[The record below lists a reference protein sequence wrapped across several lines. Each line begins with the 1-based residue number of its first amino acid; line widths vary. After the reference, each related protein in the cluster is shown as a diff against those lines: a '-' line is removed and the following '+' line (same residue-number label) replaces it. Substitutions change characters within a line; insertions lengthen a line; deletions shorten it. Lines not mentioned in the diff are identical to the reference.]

1 MPFDMQRHKS
11 RNIAASARL
20 SMSVLFENNGM
31 FLISAIADFI
41 ICYTPFKLV
50 LPHRH
55 PPPFPPTHSDVIK
68 LGNLLPVAGSEALYL
83 KWGKSAKVL
92 QIQRQLV
99 DMNVIFRPQLN
110 NVHAILMSPSSK
122 KLRGH
127 IDSILSDCPLR
138 FLADT
143 IA

>member
-1 MPFDMQRHKS
+1 
-11 RNIAASARL
+11 
-20 SMSVLFENNGM
+20 MSVLFEIHGM

-41 ICYTPFKLV
+41 RRYASYVI
-50 LPHRH
+50 RH
-55 PPPFPPTHSDVIK
+55 LNWSLLIAPPPTVIK
-68 LGNLLPVAGSEALYL
+68 MGNLLPVAGSEALYL
-83 KWGKSAKVL
+83 KWGNNVKVL

-110 NVHAILMSPSSK
+110 NVHAIFMPPTSK

-127 IDSILSDCPLR
+127 IDSILFYCPLR

-143 IA
+143 IAKEPFNIWS

>member
-11 RNIAASARL
+11 RNIDASARL
-20 SMSVLFENNGM
+20 SMSVLFEHNGM

-41 ICYTPFKLV
+41 ICYMPFKLV
-50 LPHRH
+50 PTHRH
-55 PPPFPPTHSDVIK
+55 PPLPHSDVIK
-68 LGNLLPVAGSEALYL
+68 MGNLLPVAGSEALYL
-83 KWGKSAKVL
+83 KWGKSVKVL

-127 IDSILSDCPLR
+127 IDSILSDCRYGFLR
-138 FLADT
+138 T
-143 IA
+143 R